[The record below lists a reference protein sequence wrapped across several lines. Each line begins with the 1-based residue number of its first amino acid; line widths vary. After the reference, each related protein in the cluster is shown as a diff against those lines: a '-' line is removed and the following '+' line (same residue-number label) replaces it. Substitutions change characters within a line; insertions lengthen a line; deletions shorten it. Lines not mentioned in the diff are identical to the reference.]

1 MTTPAVNPSP
11 DISFAL
17 CINQSVCLSVS
28 SSYFGTKKKGFMGRK
43 EEMRDQE
50 IKKLAVIMVVIGG

>member
-28 SSYFGTKKKGFMGRK
+28 SSNFRQQKGFMGRK

>member
-28 SSYFGTKKKGFMGRK
+28 SSNFRQKGLMGRK

-50 IKKLAVIMVVIGG
+50 RKKLAVFMVVIGG